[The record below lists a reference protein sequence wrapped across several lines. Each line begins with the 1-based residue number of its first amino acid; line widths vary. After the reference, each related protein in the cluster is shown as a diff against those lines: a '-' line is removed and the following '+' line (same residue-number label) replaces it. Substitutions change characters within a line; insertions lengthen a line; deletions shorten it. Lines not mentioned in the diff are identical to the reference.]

1 MRTINRVPFTVNEPD
16 VEYKFFNHYNW
27 KGLNTNK
34 NYFDIDQETFEDCQ
48 DVYMDENGVLK
59 SRPTLKVMT
68 SEGLADIQDMWTF
81 GNIRVYKTGNK
92 LVIVDNGNYEVPD
105 VDDDVKLIMFDNKL
119 LIFTPTSMRYYFNG
133 TISSME
139 DLVYI
144 PETTIYSN
152 GIRTKERESKNILT
166 KSETTTYLYENVDK
180 INNVNI
186 NDRVVDITI
195 NTDTYTNI
203 KFVTGLENVLFSKKY
218 KLTDDNYS
226 PLDYLGEGIEGIPM
240 ISVEEY
246 NGQSITLLSSID
258 GNIHRL
264 YYSVDNLL
272 FKELP
277 DPGEIYNLPYLAK
290 HEALAVVIK
299 EDGLYCISL
308 LEGNENLYYPKWT
321 KFYEFT
327 SNIPKFNA
335 QNETNKTCSLVINDI
350 TNFLFTYYDY
360 VNKWTVVNYMINN
373 VSGDY
378 YIFDSDIKYGSEYLA
393 DMLNRPWALQFVSNN
408 SYDFIFIVGKFITKV
423 THTNSNREYYNT
435 VNFTLA
441 LSPTMRRDL
450 FTANVTFSGTSLGA
464 SHDTSDY
471 IAANYSKLYYK
482 NNCISIPELDTIT
495 LTDGSVNYNVSYKT
509 IADYLLYERNNEV
522 RGIYNLYNH
531 TYYPDEYNS
540 DKLYRETTTKSLAT
554 YSTDEYQFVVGTG
567 KSLLSNLKYYIET
580 DYDSNN
586 QITNKFYYTV
596 NLNTEIYP
604 VHSDTYITATSLKTS
619 ENKYILHTDL
629 SNDTVIIKDIT
640 KDSLNDVHFS
650 NLVFLNQLYTSIGN
664 SLYISTTKY
673 DSDGNAMLYFTEDNK
688 HTFNN
693 TINNL
698 HPISTSQVAVFF
710 DNEIWYTDIESI
722 NETYVYTINKSKLS
736 VGCKAKSDIVTT
748 FDGKYVIFP
757 SQRGLVAMGYQDFV
771 ASTEQTLTY
780 LSDTILDRFNKFSKE
795 YTKLHLYKHWLYCY
809 NNNAVYLF
817 DFRNSSWWYFNIKN
831 IDKIVTN
838 DDELLILAAGH
849 LHEFITDAEEYYDD
863 YYDPTYKAI
872 HQKDVEWF
880 VLSQKLHLGTL
891 NYTKH
896 IINITLN
903 ALDSTINGPMSMRLK
918 VTNYRVNAIES
929 ENETLQYEIDVL
941 RTYVKRL
948 NYFKVNQFQYKLS
961 YDDVESMPIPL
972 SLDNITI
979 KYNVTRQVR

>member
-1 MRTINRVPFTVNEPD
+1 MRTINRAPFTVNEPD
-16 VEYKFFNHYNW
+16 VDYKFFNHYNW

-68 SEGLADIQDMWTF
+68 SEGLTNIQDMWTF

-152 GIRTKERESKNILT
+152 GIRTKEHESKNILT

-290 HEALAVVIK
+290 HEPLAVVIK
-299 EDGLYCISL
+299 KDGLYCISL

-327 SNIPKFNA
+327 SKIGTLHGEK
-335 QNETNKTCSLVINDI
+335 NKTCSLIINDI
-350 TNFLFTYYDY
+350 DDFLFAHALNDELLQLLF
-360 VNKWTVVNYMINN
+360 M
-373 VSGDY
+373 
-378 YIFDSDIKYGSEYLA
+378 FDGTATKRTIYLSRIEERMGYSEIYNSIPT
-393 DMLNRPWALQFVSNN
+393 MLNRPLALQFACTNG
-408 SYDFIFIVGKFITKV
+408 FLFAVGKFINKE
-423 THTNSNREYYNT
+423 SNEYNI
-435 VNFTLA
+435 VNFEYAVANNDSTY
-441 LSPTMRRDL
+441 SYYFSIPTHYAEGAYIDKDR
-450 FTANVTFSGTSLGA
+450 TSKYI
-464 SHDTSDY
+464 SD
-471 IAANYSKLYYK
+471 NYSKLYYT
-482 NNCISIPELDTIT
+482 NNCISLPEISKIDATTGTFTKYI
-495 LTDGSVNYNVSYKT
+495 VSYKT
-509 IADYLLYERNNEV
+509 MQDAILMTINNET
-522 RGIYNLYNH
+522 RGYYLKHVLSYTLNTDRQWLARTDKQSRLL
-531 TYYPDEYNS
+531 TYPKD
-540 DKLYRETTTKSLAT
+540 T
-554 YSTDEYQFVVGTG
+554 YVFVIGHN
-567 KSLLSNLKYYIET
+567 SLLTNKAYYTET
-580 DYDSNN
+580 DYTSDSAW
-586 QITNKFYYTV
+586 TDKYSYKTD
-596 NLNTEIYP
+596 LNVEIYP
-604 VHSDTYITATSLKTS
+604 VHSDTYLTATSLKTS
-619 ENKYILHTDL
+619 ENKYILNTDL

-640 KDSLNDVHFS
+640 KDGLNDIYFS
-650 NLVFLNQLYTSIGN
+650 NLVFLNQLYASIGN
-664 SLYISTTKY
+664 SLYISTNKY

-838 DDELLILAAGH
+838 DDELLILAAGY